1 MTAAVLQNPIFTDET
16 AAREWL
22 EARVW
27 ANGVSCPHCG
37 NADTAKIRKLDP
49 SYSIDHDEWQIRHKS
64 YVEALSQDVRKWIG
78 HEIYRNPHVH
88 QNLIANPDPDSG
100 SGCKCWIG
108 IGE

>member
-1 MTAAVLQNPIFTDET
+1 VPELYVQWKFELYPVEDVIDYTD
-16 AAREWL
+16 
-22 EARVW
+22 
-27 ANGVSCPHCG
+27 
-37 NADTAKIRKLDP
+37 KIRKLDP